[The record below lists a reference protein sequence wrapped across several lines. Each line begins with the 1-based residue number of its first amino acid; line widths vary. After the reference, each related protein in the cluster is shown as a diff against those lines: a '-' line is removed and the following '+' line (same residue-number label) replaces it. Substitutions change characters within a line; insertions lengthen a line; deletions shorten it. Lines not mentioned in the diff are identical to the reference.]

1 MFQENQVG
9 KHIEAKDLRI
19 QERQPIQEIIPLS
32 TPFVVYID
40 PTNLCNFRCQF
51 CPTGD
56 KELLKQVGRPAKSM
70 SFDLF
75 RKIVDD
81 LKAFDEKLKLA
92 SIYKDGE
99 PLVNKHFPEMIR
111 YLKDADVAERV
122 WTKTN
127 GSLLSPALNQRL
139 VDSGLDM
146 ICISVESVSREGYK
160 RIADVDIDYDRFR
173 ENVMDLYSRRGKT
186 EIYIKIADSGLTP
199 EEVSKFYADF
209 QGISTFIAVEKLMGW
224 SYSEVKDFTL
234 GTHPTTYDGL
244 PLIPKKACVYP
255 FYVMAVNSNGSVSVC
270 GNDWSQ
276 STAVG
281 DVTRES
287 LKDIWNGEKLF
298 QFQKMMLENRR
309 KENRACA
316 NCYYLQIV
324 PDNIDDYMD
333 QMLKR
338 LYVARNLVSE
348 V

>member
-1 MFQENQVG
+1 MIPEIQMG
-9 KHIEAKDLRI
+9 KRIEAKELRA
-19 QERQPIQEIIPLS
+19 QQRQPIQDIVPLS

-81 LKAFDEKLKLA
+81 LKSFDQKLKLA

-111 YLKDADVAERV
+111 YLKDADVAERI

-127 GSLLSPALNQRL
+127 GSLLNPALNQRIA
-139 VDSGLDM
+139 DSGLDM

-160 RIADVDIDYDRFR
+160 RIADVDIDYDKFR

-186 EIYIKIADSGLTP
+186 EIYIKIADSGLTQ
-199 EEVSKFYADF
+199 EEVTKFYSDF
-209 QGISTFIAVEKLMGW
+209 QGISTFIGIEKLMGW
-224 SYSEVKDFTL
+224 SFSEVKDFTL
-234 GTHPTTYDGL
+234 GTNPTTYDGL
-244 PLIPKKACVYP
+244 PLVPKKACVYP

-287 LKDIWNGEKLF
+287 LKDIWNCEKLF

-309 KENRACA
+309 SENRACA

-324 PDNIDDYMD
+324 PDNIDNYMD

-338 LYVARNLVSE
+338 LYVARNLVSA
-348 V
+348 